1 MLLDRQTFS
10 HALSALPFLQQLT
23 SHTGPLSG
31 RLELSREEVLGIM
44 DITAHVLRILCL
56 LLHLQKRL
64 GFSLQLLG
72 SQLQAV
78 LEYDPS
84 VVSVF
89 VSEPP
94 PETSPLLDTLNLIDR
109 DFTEPEAMPPYLNV
123 IDSVSLLCRTVP
135 LGVGSSVN

>member
-1 MLLDRQTFS
+1 
-10 HALSALPFLQQLT
+10 
-23 SHTGPLSG
+23 
-31 RLELSREEVLGIM
+31 M

-109 DFTEPEAMPPYLNV
+109 DFTESEAMPPYLNV
-123 IDSVSLLCRTVP
+123 IDSVSLPCRTAP